1 MIFYHSYQAIMIKY
15 MSVDMKWL
23 HNKKH
28 LLLANNYQVTKEI
41 IQILLKVSKYKSF
54 DVNIKKNI
62 FNLNAETKFIFIGIF
77 RVISKNIAEND
88 F

>member
-1 MIFYHSYQAIMIKY
+1 

-54 DVNIKKNI
+54 DVNIKKKH
-62 FNLNAETKFIFIGIF
+62 L
-77 RVISKNIAEND
+77 
-88 F
+88 